1 MPLRLRNDLTGWSR
15 DYWWALI
22 VVPLALI
29 VSGVLVAGS
38 FTSTSSSPRAVT
50 AAVTSAAPSRSGV
63 APTTSSIAAADTAA
77 CRGVDGG
84 KSVVVSISEQRMR
97 MCDAS
102 SLVEASYVTTGIDN
116 RTDRTPTGTWK
127 IVAEETDRYLVGS
140 DYRVFVHY
148 WMPFFGDFGF
158 HDSPWQNFDY
168 GSPKYRTN
176 GSRGC
181 VHVPGATMASLYRWA
196 GVGTTVTIRA

>member
-1 MPLRLRNDLTGWSR
+1 MPLRPRNDLTGWSR

-22 VVPLALI
+22 VVPVALV
-29 VSGVLVAGS
+29 VSGVLVAVS
-38 FTSTSSSPRAVT
+38 FSSTTPSPRAVT
-50 AAVTSAAPSRSGV
+50 AAVTSAP
-63 APTTSSIAAADTAA
+63 PTGSTPTAAAIDAADTAA
-77 CRGVDGG
+77 CRDGVRG
-84 KSVVVSISEQRMR
+84 KSIVVSISEQRMR
-97 MCDAS
+97 MCDTS

-127 IVAEETDRYLVGS
+127 IVAEETDRYLVGA

-168 GSPKYRTN
+168 GSPRYRTN